1 MKSKDMKMKEDP
13 SSAWAKGWIQ
23 RQIKCVCE
31 PFVKYADITHMYFV
45 IQKILGKKRAR
56 YY

>member
-23 RQIKCVCE
+23 RQIKCVCD